1 MQIVD
6 IKLTGVTRFDEFS
19 CKFSPGLNII
29 AGPNGSGKTSILDSI
44 YYGIYSQIRD
54 RNIFLN
60 VNSNKGKIAVRFI
73 CNGQEYLIE
82 KEFSR
87 SGNTKAF
94 LYKLLEDTEKP
105 ELVVCGTNQIKEWV
119 EDVIGSEDATKWYL
133 SQGEIDRFAMMVFE
147 KDAISLGRMLGLGRM
162 DALASDFNDVLN
174 TALPYS
180 QSDHITVSSMYS
192 SAITLSERIE
202 KELDSLSAELVKLGL
217 PTRDLSNLVALRLDL
232 AKQHDFCKNLLSAL
246 LIQKQ
251 LTEKEQERQ
260 TLLESYNQI
269 REAIHRLEG
278 EIYVLCVECQS
289 KVGFAIPELPE
300 PESDLSKAP
309 TFGSCLYEKLIKLP
323 LAEARARRAQLQ
335 ALQKS
340 YFDEAHSFAFLF
352 RSRQVPVQRKLEE
365 LTQRVAVIKSELA
378 TCTQVLPESLLE
390 CKECPTCHRP
400 LDGVDFERIRE
411 RIVILKEDL
420 NKLTE
425 AWTELNSQHVAR
437 QQLRKKARELLSKLR
452 VLRSQIHD
460 LLRFE
465 NDGQLLL
472 IDDLVTK
479 TYIPKLEE
487 FLKQYQNLLA
497 EDLRIRTQ
505 LQSLERGIDS
515 LKAQLAETDE
525 VIRQVLPQSSLEAA
539 QLALEDLRTKLAVV
553 DLVKE
558 RKAKLDSELDLAR
571 QQIMELRA
579 SVEKY
584 ARLQDFHPYARKFV
598 NVHFIQAA
606 ESIIREYIHSV
617 LLPEINS
624 LCRKLDLSFSVD
636 SVQEDGR
643 TAFYANTAYGKV
655 PISRLSYGQRTM
667 LSVITAFV
675 FYLNSGGNGVLL
687 ADEPTAGLD
696 SKNVQMLLSLFDTLH
711 EFSLNKKVQCIFT
724 SHEYGLYSGSAFN
737 LIDLTGTVV

>member
-6 IKLTGVTRFDEFS
+6 IKLTGVTRFDDFS
-19 CKFSPGLNII
+19 CAFTPGLNII

-73 CNGQEYLIE
+73 CGGQEYLIE

-87 SGNTKAF
+87 TGSTKAF
-94 LYKLLEDTEKP
+94 LYKLLEDVEKP

-162 DALASDFNDVLN
+162 DALASDFNDILN
-174 TALPYS
+174 TTLPYS

-192 SAITLSERIE
+192 SAVTLSERIQ
-202 KELDSLSAELVKLGL
+202 KELDSLSAELAKLGVSS
-217 PTRDLSNLVALRLDL
+217 TDLSDLVALRLDL
-232 AKQHDFCKNLLSAL
+232 LKRYDFCKELLSAL
-246 LIQKQ
+246 SVQKQ

-260 TLLESYNQI
+260 KLLDSYEQLQ
-269 REAIHRLEG
+269 EAIRKLASD
-278 EIYVLCVECQS
+278 IYVLCVECYS
-289 KVGFAIPELPE
+289 KVSPAIPDLSE
-300 PESDLSKAP
+300 PELDLSKA
-309 TFGSCLYEKLIKLP
+309 FAIGSYFYEKLIKLP
-323 LAEARARRAQLQ
+323 LAEVRARRNQLQ
-335 ALQKS
+335 TLQKS

-352 RSRQVPVQRKLEE
+352 RSRQAPVKRKLDE
-365 LTQRVAVIKSELA
+365 LAQRIASIKSELA
-378 TCTQVLPESLLE
+378 TCTQVLPESLLN

-400 LDGVDFERIRE
+400 LDGVDFEQIRGRIA
-411 RIVILKEDL
+411 VLKEEL
-420 NKLTE
+420 NRLTTT
-425 AWTELNSQHVAR
+425 WTELNSQHTAR
-437 QQLRKKARELLSKLR
+437 QQLRRKAREILSRLR
-452 VLRSQIHD
+452 ILRSQIRD

-465 NDGQLLL
+465 SDGQLLL
-472 IDDLVTK
+472 IDEPITQ
-479 TYIPKLEE
+479 TYIPKLEA
-487 FLKQYQNLLA
+487 FLKQHQSLLT
-497 EDLRIRTQ
+497 EDLKIKTQ
-505 LQSLERGIDS
+505 LQSVEKGIDS
-515 LKAQLAETDE
+515 LKAQLDSVDGT
-525 VIRQVLPQSSLEAA
+525 VKQVLTQSSLEVV
-539 QLALEDLRTKLAVV
+539 QLTLEDLQAKLTVV
-553 DLVKE
+553 DLIKE
-558 RKAKLDSELDLAR
+558 RKAKLDSELALAQ

-624 LCRKLDLSFSVD
+624 LCRKLDLSFSID
-636 SVQEDGR
+636 SVQEEGR
-643 TAFYANTAYGKV
+643 TVFYANTTYGRV

-696 SKNVQMLLSLFDTLH
+696 SKNVQMLLGLFDTLH

-724 SHEYGLYSGSAFN
+724 SHEHSLYSSSSFN
-737 LIDLTGTVV
+737 LVDLTGTIV